1 MRKKVTGPGY
11 DTEPIEER
19 ELREYAEW
27 NRHLKKHDQGAK
39 ELNGYGDF
47 DEEPNYYE
55 DWN

>member
-1 MRKKVTGPGY
+1 MTGPGY

-27 NRHLKKHDQGAK
+27 NRHLKKHDQGPK